1 MCIIA
6 SRSPSALELVLR
18 NLHKKNEKEKG
29 EKENERKE
37 RKERKKKKNKKEKK
51 RGIVQIPRS
60 GKVSHYKSDIDL
72 KNFMLLTKQFPIVP
86 GTIIE

>member
-1 MCIIA
+1 M
-6 SRSPSALELVLR
+6 R
-18 NLHKKNEKEKG
+18 EK
-29 EKENERKE
+29 KE
-37 RKERKKKKNKKEKK
+37 RKKNKKEKK

-86 GTIIE
+86 GTIME

>member
-1 MCIIA
+1 MK
-6 SRSPSALELVLR
+6 R
-18 NLHKKNEKEKG
+18 KKVKKKMREK
-29 EKENERKE
+29 KE
-37 RKERKKKKNKKEKK
+37 RKKNKKEKK

-86 GTIIE
+86 GTIME

>member
-1 MCIIA
+1 M

-37 RKERKKKKNKKEKK
+37 RKERKKKKKEKK

>member
-1 MCIIA
+1 MCIIV

-37 RKERKKKKNKKEKK
+37 RKERKKKK
-51 RGIVQIPRS
+51 
-60 GKVSHYKSDIDL
+60 
-72 KNFMLLTKQFPIVP
+72 QFPIVP

>member
-1 MCIIA
+1 M

-37 RKERKKKKNKKEKK
+37 RKERKKNKKEKK